1 MWQEIAPLGYLPI
14 VSMSGARPRVSVV
27 MSVRN
32 AERFVAQAVESIL
45 AQTTTDLELLVVD
58 NASSDGTPRI
68 LSTLARGDARLRL
81 HRLGPDAGLAAALNF
96 ACEQAQGPLIARM
109 DGDDVASPDRLE
121 RQAAFLDAHGSVALV
136 GGAATVIDDSG
147 QARRT
152 LRPPTDDARIRS
164 SLVERNCIIHS
175 TVTMRRDALRR
186 LGGYRAGFVH
196 AEDYDL
202 WLRLAERHPLANL
215 PEVVLQYRVHPEQ
228 VSHQALEQQ
237 VLSTLAARAAARRRR
252 AGIDEG
258 SVGEKSVARSDLAA
272 LGIAEDAVQS
282 ALATAYL
289 HRAADLGDVDRP
301 RLAAAAL
308 ARTPDFAV
316 SAEVRRR
323 TLARYHA
330 LLARRRWSRGQ
341 VARSLVS
348 ALRAVRAR
356 PALLGHLV
364 RALIRPARDR
374 ATP

>member
-1 MWQEIAPLGYLPI
+1 
-14 VSMSGARPRVSVV
+14 MSGARPRVSVV

-32 AERFVAQAVESIL
+32 EERFVGQAVESIL
-45 AQTTTDLELLVVD
+45 AQTLTDLELLVVD
-58 NASSDGTPRI
+58 NASSDGTPEI
-68 LSTLARGDARLRL
+68 LSTLARGDARVRL
-81 HRLGPDAGLAAALNF
+81 HRLGPDVGLAAALNF

-109 DGDDVASPDRLE
+109 DGDDVAILDRLE
-121 RQAAFLDAHGSVALV
+121 RQAAFLDAHGSVALL
-136 GGAATVIDDSG
+136 GGAATVIDDGG

-152 LRPPTDDARIRS
+152 LRPPTDDTRIRS

-175 TVTMRRDALRR
+175 TVTMRREALRR

-202 WLRLAERHPLANL
+202 WLRLAERHQLANL
-215 PEVVLQYRVHPEQ
+215 PDVVLHYRVHPEQ

-237 VLSTLAARAAARRRR
+237 VLSALAARAAARRRR

-258 SVGEKSVARSDLAA
+258 PVGEKSVARSDLAA
-272 LGIAEDAVQS
+272 LGIAEDAVRS
-282 ALATAYL
+282 ALAAACL
-289 HRAADLGDVDRP
+289 HRAADLGDLDRP
-301 RLAAAAL
+301 GLAAAAL
-308 ARTPDFAV
+308 ALTPDFAV

-341 VARSLVS
+341 VARSVAS
-348 ALRAVRAR
+348 VLRAVRVR
-356 PALLGHLV
+356 PALLGHLIG
-364 RALIRPARDR
+364 ALIRPARGP